1 MSGTIN
7 LKGKNYSIDGLTKDA
22 VGIAKMLAEKAR
34 LHDEEINDSDLDAEE
49 DKEIQTQIHAQ
60 LILPDFIIRAEY
72 MAFTANSLHLL
83 GAKLRG
89 TSLQD
94 QPKLFATYVQIFTI
108 LPEPKLNPFLRRY
121 LQDKELVQGLGNQI
135 GRAFIDGIQ
144 WRKPSGPGHICTL
157 LMNMLMW
164 CDPSLGDD
172 GKACIDAVVRRGLF
186 KKTKGLQETKGFEN
200 IDEFQRVEIARC
212 NGMLN
217 AIEELPDNL
226 YVTSTRQHLLGQLD
240 GCGNLECGEEATLNC
255 SRCKGTRYCGR
266 ECQKKAWKEH
276 KLFCFAPS
284 F

>member
-1 MSGTIN
+1 
-7 LKGKNYSIDGLTKDA
+7 
-22 VGIAKMLAEKAR
+22 MLAEKAR
-34 LHDEEINDSDLDAEE
+34 LLDAVAAVRDLSAED

-72 MAFTANSLHLL
+72 MAFTANFLHLL
-83 GAKLRG
+83 GARLRH
-89 TSLQD
+89 TSLRY

-121 LQDKELVQGLGNQI
+121 LQDKGLVQGLGNQI
-135 GRAFIDGIQ
+135 GRAFLDGVP
-144 WRKPSGPGHICTL
+144 WRKPSGPGYICTL
-157 LMNMLMW
+157 LMNMLIW

-172 GKACIDAVVRRGLF
+172 GKACIDTVVREGLF
-186 KKTKGLQETKGFEN
+186 KKTKALQETKGFEN
-200 IDEFQRVEIARC
+200 IDEFQRVEVARC

-217 AIEELPDNL
+217 AIEELPDDL
-226 YVTSTRQHLLGQLD
+226 YVTSTRQHLLAQLD
-240 GCGNLECGEEATLNC
+240 GCGNPECGEDATLTC

-266 ECQKKAWKEH
+266 DCQQKAWKEH